1 MNFTDRLEIF
11 SPGGLPNTL
20 TLDELAERQFS
31 RNELV
36 CSAMSRCPIPDNARY
51 VGRTSMMDRRGEGV
65 PIILR
70 ESETLSGHWKV
81 IIPGTSIP

>member
-1 MNFTDRLEIF
+1 
-11 SPGGLPNTL
+11 
-20 TLDELAERQFS
+20 
-31 RNELV
+31 
-36 CSAMSRCPIPDNARY
+36 MSRCPIPDNARY